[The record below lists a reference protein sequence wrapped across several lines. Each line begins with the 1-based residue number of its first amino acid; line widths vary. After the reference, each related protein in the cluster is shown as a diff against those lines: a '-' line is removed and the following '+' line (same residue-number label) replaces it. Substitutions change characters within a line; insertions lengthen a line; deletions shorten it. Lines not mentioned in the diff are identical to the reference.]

1 MKNKYVPDKWIG
13 HLANKYATMT
23 IQTAVKKIHIFEDFL
38 SSQLETALIGD
49 SVATYGV

>member
-23 IQTAVKKIHIFEDFL
+23 IETAVKKIHIFEDF
-38 SSQLETALIGD
+38 SSFF
-49 SVATYGV
+49 S